1 MKDRGP
7 PLLVRSPAL
16 RIWCRVMLGA
26 AASRGQPSPAIAG
39 ELLVVNTVR
48 VRDQLIIILLLLL
61 QCSQAHDRGDEDKQ
75 LKYLAAVLLG
85 PDTAATVPAVMK
97 PNNAALSRII
107 TSPHRTTYRVGQL

>member
-61 QCSQAHDRGDEDKQ
+61 QCSRAHDRGDEDKQ
-75 LKYLAAVLLG
+75 LKYLAAVLSAG
-85 PDTAATVPAVMK
+85 P
-97 PNNAALSRII
+97 R
-107 TSPHRTTYRVGQL
+107 HRGHCPCRHEAK